1 MDQPMVSPRN
11 VTEGHDVS
19 NLITFRY
26 STDQYLLP
34 SQRNQG
40 INTMRQKIQDSDSKA
55 ILDAGQNNE
64 EEEPSIS
71 SSESEQ
77 SVSKKGSETMKLGSQ
92 SKVEHAERQYKTEE
106 LSPVDGGWT
115 NIIWKRGSLRIMT
128 YVVRFVI
135 SILINSE
142 KTKFSFMNRK
152 QFNAINDITGIYQF
166 YEENKLI
173 RQRIK
178 KKFKQILKQYIQKN
192 ICYKVFRNGFEA
204 LLNKCLFVIDPSST
218 VKILWDFF
226 MLFVLSWQMV
236 FVPLKICFFIEIQ
249 DPILNFIL
257 NYLPVYVYLM
267 EIVLTFLTGF
277 YEHGVL
283 IMDQKQVAKHYFKKS
298 FLYDLLNVLP
308 LLVSAY
314 YVQSNWLEFSV
325 LIKIKTLKFLSDQ
338 IEEVFGLRTNY
349 QTLIDVLRLMIQFIF
364 LSHLFGC
371 LWHYVG
377 ILQGEYG
384 IMNTWINALE
394 LRDESWQIRY
404 INSIY
409 WSSITTLTIGYGDIT
424 PQSSVEKIFT
434 VGVAVFSSVVFAYTI
449 SSIGQIFSQLNE
461 NKKNQRYKMNLI
473 QQFIGQRGV
482 NKQLQNKV
490 KKFFEYFIQIDH
502 SQDSECELL
511 LNSLEPSLKNELKI
525 DIYKK
530 YIMKSKLF
538 KSTFSAEFLDCLCQL
553 VQERQYTPDEQI
565 CAADS
570 YVEEL
575 CFILKGEIS
584 LQIQLNNQSGKSHQI
599 SLLKKN
605 HILGERFF
613 ITGDRLPYAGK
624 AISAVRVAFINK
636 NQFFNLLK
644 QHPQEQE
651 RFLEAKNKVILK
663 ERVKVQGCEL
673 CYQNHQVLQ
682 CPFVFYYPNV
692 RVIVKR
698 QENITQKRQ
707 FKKRSYI
714 KSHKSLQDRGG
725 IQYQLISYALD
736 KNLLHEESLD
746 ESLIKNMDLQF
757 IEPTK
762 KQLNKI
768 HTDTSADQQQ
778 LDQSHPFQNQTPLR
792 PSCEQFSEDSEIG
805 TSKTNKTSNN
815 GLQKLITI
823 RQISQQSQNQ
833 QNQQNQQKKLDKLKQ
848 MSFKIKK
855 NDFRPPE
862 IVELQKIEE
871 IQSFESPQC
880 SAQKTNQQS
889 VFFHLNENLI
899 TTELQIK
906 RILWEE
912 YVQSQII
919 EDKERF
925 DQKKDYQLFYPNCN
939 LDKVL
944 DLINIKVNQRKKQ
957 QQKSRLTTLGKN
969 RLGQLQNISV
979 RPRKSMITIDQVFSQ
994 EEDRQKSL
1002 KL

>member
-1 MDQPMVSPRN
+1 MKQ
-11 VTEGHDVS
+11 TI
-19 NLITFRY
+19 L
-26 STDQYLLP
+26 
-34 SQRNQG
+34 
-40 INTMRQKIQDSDSKA
+40 DSDNRA
-55 ILDAGQNNE
+55 ILDAGQNNQ

-77 SVSKKGSETMKLGSQ
+77 SPSKKGSETMRFGSQ
-92 SKVEHAERQYKTEE
+92 SKVEHAERQYKTED
-106 LSPVDGGWT
+106 LVPVDGGWT

-142 KTKFSFMNRK
+142 KSKFSFMNRK
-152 QFNAINDITGIYQF
+152 QFTAINDITGVYQF

-178 KKFKQILKQYIQKN
+178 KKFKQIIKSYIQN
-192 ICYKVFRNGFEA
+192 NVCYKIIRNGLETFVHR
-204 LLNKCLFVIDPSST
+204 CLFVIDPSST
-218 VKILWDFF
+218 IKILWDFF

-236 FVPLKICFFIEIQ
+236 FVPLKICFFIQIQ

-267 EIVLTFLTGF
+267 EIVLTFLTGY

-298 FLYDLLNVLP
+298 FFYDLLNVLP

-325 LIKIKTLKFLSDQ
+325 LVKVKTLKFLSDQ
-338 IEEVFGLRTNY
+338 LEEVFGLRTNY

-371 LWHYVG
+371 FWHYLG
-377 ILQGEYG
+377 ILQGDYG
-384 IMNTWINALE
+384 MTNTWINALE
-394 LRDESWQIRY
+394 LEDDSWQIRY

-490 KKFFEYFIQIDH
+490 KKFYEYFIQVDH

-538 KSTFSAEFLDCLCQL
+538 KSTFSLEFLDLLCQL
-553 VQERQYTPDEQI
+553 FQERQYTPDEQI
-565 CAADS
+565 CAADTE
-570 YVEEL
+570 VEEL
-575 CFILKGEIS
+575 CFVLKGEIS
-584 LQIQLNNQSGKSHQI
+584 LSIQLNNCNQTITFLMQN
-599 SLLKKN
+599 LKN

-624 AISAVRVAFINK
+624 AITAVRVAFINK
-636 NQFFNLLK
+636 TQFFSLLK
-644 QHPQEQE
+644 QYPQEYE
-651 RFLEAKNKVILK
+651 KFLEAKSKVVLK

-707 FKKRSYI
+707 FKQRSYI
-714 KSHKSLQDRGG
+714 KSHKSLLDRGG

-736 KNLLHEESLD
+736 SNLMREESLD

-762 KQLNKI
+762 KQFNKI
-768 HTDTSADQQQ
+768 HSDISGDQQQ
-778 LDQSHPFQNQTPLR
+778 QDQSNPFLNQTPLR
-792 PSCEQFSEDSEIG
+792 PSQEQISEDSDVG

-815 GLQKLITI
+815 GLQKLITL

-833 QNQQNQQKKLDKLKQ
+833 QGQQKKVEKFKQKSLKAKK
-848 MSFKIKK
+848 SEFK
-855 NDFRPPE
+855 PPE

-871 IQSFESPQC
+871 LQSFESPLG
-880 SAQKTNQQS
+880 SGQKANQQS
-889 VFFHLNENLI
+889 MFFHLNENPI
-899 TTELQIK
+899 TRDLEIK

-919 EDKERF
+919 EDKERY
-925 DQKKDYQLFYPNCN
+925 DQQQDYQFFYPHCN
-939 LDKVL
+939 LERIL
-944 DLINIKVNQRKKQ
+944 EQINIKVNERKKKT
-957 QQKSRLTTLGKN
+957 QKSRLTTLGKN

-979 RPRKSMITIDQVFSQ
+979 RPRKSMITIEQAFSQ
-994 EEDRQKSL
+994 DDERQKSL

>member
-26 STDQYLLP
+26 STDQYLLNT
-34 SQRNQG
+34 QRNEG
-40 INTMRQKIQDSDSKA
+40 INRVKQKILDSDDRA

-92 SKVEHAERQYKTEE
+92 SKVEHAERQYKTED

-142 KTKFSFMNRK
+142 KSKFSFMNRK
-152 QFNAINDITGIYQF
+152 QFNAINDVTGVYQF

-178 KKFKQILKQYIQKN
+178 KKFKQIVKSYIQNN
-192 ICYKVFRNGFEA
+192 ICYKVIRNGLETFV
-204 LLNKCLFVIDPSST
+204 NKCLFVIDPSST
-218 VKILWDFF
+218 IKILWDFF

-236 FVPLKICFFIEIQ
+236 FVPLKICFFIHIE

-267 EIVLTFLTGF
+267 EIVLTFLTGY

-298 FLYDLLNVLP
+298 FFYDLLNVLP

-325 LIKIKTLKFLSDQ
+325 LVKIKTLKFLSDQ
-338 IEEVFGLRTNY
+338 LEEVFGLRTNY

-371 LWHYVG
+371 FWHYLG
-377 ILQGEYG
+377 ILQGDYG
-384 IMNTWINALE
+384 ITNTWINALE
-394 LRDESWQIRY
+394 LQDDSWQIRY

-449 SSIGQIFSQLNE
+449 SSIGLIFSQLNE

-490 KKFFEYFIQIDH
+490 KKFYEYFIQIDH

-511 LNSLEPSLKNELKI
+511 LDSLEPSLKNELKI
-525 DIYKK
+525 DLYKK

-538 KSTFSAEFLDCLCQL
+538 KSTFSPDFLDSLCQL

-565 CAADS
+565 CATDTE
-570 YVEEL
+570 VEEL
-575 CFILKGEIS
+575 CFVLKGEIS
-584 LQIQLNNQSGKSHQI
+584 LQIQLNNQFGKTHQV

-613 ITGDRLPYAGK
+613 ITGDRYPYSGK
-624 AISAVRVAFINK
+624 AISTVRVAFIK
-636 NQFFNLLK
+636 KTQFLNLLK
-644 QHPQEQE
+644 QNPQEYE
-651 RFLEAKNKVILK
+651 KFLEAKSKVILK

-707 FKKRSYI
+707 FKQRSYV

-736 KNLLHEESLD
+736 TNLMQEESLD
-746 ESLIKNMDLQF
+746 ESLIKNMGLQF

-762 KQLNKI
+762 KQLNKL
-768 HTDTSADQQQ
+768 HSDTSADPQ
-778 LDQSHPFQNQTPLR
+778 LQDQPHPFQNLTPLR
-792 PSCEQFSEDSEIG
+792 PSCEQFSEGSEGG

-815 GLQKLITI
+815 GLQKLITL

-833 QNQQNQQKKLDKLKQ
+833 QIQPKKIDKYKQ
-848 MSFKIKK
+848 MSFKVKK
-855 NDFRPPE
+855 NEFRPPE

-880 SAQKTNQQS
+880 SAQKTNQQN
-889 VFFHLNENLI
+889 VFFTLNDNSI
-899 TTELQIK
+899 TTELEIK
-906 RILWEE
+906 RTLWEE

-925 DQKKDYQLFYPNCN
+925 DQQKDYQFFYPNFN
-939 LDKVL
+939 LEKVL
-944 DLINIKVNQRKKQ
+944 DLINIKVNERKKKT
-957 QQKSRLTTLGKN
+957 QKSRLTTLGKN

-979 RPRKSMITIDQVFSQ
+979 RPRKSMITIEQAFSQ
-994 EEDRQKSL
+994 EDERQKSL

>member
-1 MDQPMVSPRN
+1 MDQPMVSPRK
-11 VTEGHDVS
+11 VTEGHDIS

-34 SQRNQG
+34 TQRSEGFNRMKQT
-40 INTMRQKIQDSDSKA
+40 ILDQDNRA
-55 ILDAGQNNE
+55 ILDAGQNNQ

-77 SVSKKGSETMKLGSQ
+77 SPSKKGSETMRFGSQ
-92 SKVEHAERQYKTEE
+92 SKVEHAERQYETKD
-106 LSPVDGGWT
+106 LVPVDGGWT

-142 KTKFSFMNRK
+142 KSKFSFMNRK
-152 QFNAINDITGIYQF
+152 QFTAINDITGVYQF

-173 RQRIK
+173 RSRIK
-178 KKFKQILKQYIQKN
+178 KKFKQIIKSYIQN
-192 ICYKVFRNGFEA
+192 NVCYKIIRNGLETFVH
-204 LLNKCLFVIDPSST
+204 KCLFVIDPSST
-218 VKILWDFF
+218 IKILWDFF

-236 FVPLKICFFIEIQ
+236 FVPLKICFFIQIQ

-267 EIVLTFLTGF
+267 EIVLTFLTGY

-298 FLYDLLNVLP
+298 FFYDLLNVLP

-325 LIKIKTLKFLSDQ
+325 LVKVKTLKFLSDQ
-338 IEEVFGLRTNY
+338 LEEVFGLRTNY

-371 LWHYVG
+371 FWHYLG
-377 ILQGEYG
+377 ILQGDYG
-384 IMNTWINALE
+384 MTNTWINALE
-394 LRDESWQIRY
+394 LEDESWQIRY

-490 KKFFEYFIQIDH
+490 KKFYEYFIQVDH

-538 KSTFSAEFLDCLCQL
+538 KSTFSPEFLDSLCQL
-553 VQERQYTPDEQI
+553 FQERQYTPDEQI
-565 CAADS
+565 CAADTE
-570 YVEEL
+570 VEEL
-575 CFILKGEIS
+575 CFVLKGEIS
-584 LQIQLNNQSGKSHQI
+584 LSIQLNNQSGKTHQI

-624 AISAVRVAFINK
+624 AITAVRVALINK
-636 NQFFNLLK
+636 TQFLSLLK
-644 QHPQEQE
+644 QYPQEYE
-651 RFLEAKNKVILK
+651 KFLEAKSKVVLK

-707 FKKRSYI
+707 FKQRSYI
-714 KSHKSLQDRGG
+714 KSHKSLLDRGG

-736 KNLLHEESLD
+736 SNLMREESID

-762 KQLNKI
+762 KQFNKI
-768 HTDTSADQQQ
+768 HSDTSGDQQQ
-778 LDQSHPFQNQTPLR
+778 QDLSNPFQNQTPLR
-792 PSCEQFSEDSEIG
+792 PSQEQISEDSDVG

-815 GLQKLITI
+815 GLQKLITL

-833 QNQQNQQKKLDKLKQ
+833 QGQQKKVEKFKQKSLKAKK
-848 MSFKIKK
+848 SEFK
-855 NDFRPPE
+855 PPE

-871 IQSFESPQC
+871 MQSFESPLG
-880 SAQKTNQQS
+880 SGQKANQQS
-889 VFFHLNENLI
+889 IFFHLNENLI
-899 TTELQIK
+899 TRELEIK

-919 EDKERF
+919 EDKERY
-925 DQKKDYQLFYPNCN
+925 DQQQDYQFFYPHCN
-939 LDKVL
+939 LEKIL
-944 DLINIKVNQRKKQ
+944 EQINIKVNERKKKT
-957 QQKSRLTTLGKN
+957 QKSRLTTLGKN

-979 RPRKSMITIDQVFSQ
+979 RPRKSMITIEQAFSQ
-994 EEDRQKSL
+994 DDERQKSL

>member
-1 MDQPMVSPRN
+1 MDQPIVSPRN

-34 SQRNQG
+34 TLRNEG
-40 INTMRQKIQDSDSKA
+40 INIMRQKIQDSDSKA

-77 SVSKKGSETMKLGSQ
+77 SISKKGSETMKLGSQ

-106 LSPVDGGWT
+106 LLPVDGGWT

-142 KTKFSFMNRK
+142 KSKFSFMNRK
-152 QFNAINDITGIYQF
+152 QFSAINDITSIYQF

-192 ICYKVFRNGFEA
+192 MCYKVLRNGFET
-204 LLNKCLFVIDPSST
+204 LVNKCLFVIDPSST

-236 FVPLKICFFIEIQ
+236 FVPLKICFFIQIH

-267 EIVLTFLTGF
+267 EIALTFLTGY

-283 IMDQKQVAKHYFKKS
+283 IMDQKQVAKHYFQKS
-298 FLYDLLNVLP
+298 FLYDLLNLLP

-338 IEEVFGLRTNY
+338 MEEVFGLRTNY

-364 LSHLFGC
+364 LSHFFGC
-371 LWHYVG
+371 LWHYLG
-377 ILQGEYG
+377 ILQEDYG
-384 IMNTWINALE
+384 IKNTWINAQE
-394 LRDESWQIRY
+394 LGDVSWQIRY

-461 NKKNQRYKMNLI
+461 NKKNQRYKMNLV

-530 YIMKSKLF
+530 YILKSKLF
-538 KSTFSAEFLDCLCQL
+538 KSTFSADFLDSLCQL

-565 CAADS
+565 CAADCE
-570 YVEEL
+570 VEDL

-584 LQIQLNNQSGKSHQI
+584 LQIQLNNQSGKTHQI

-613 ITGDRLPYAGK
+613 ITGDKLPYAGK
-624 AISAVRVAFINK
+624 AISAVRVAFITK
-636 NQFFNLLK
+636 NQFLNLLK
-644 QHPQEQE
+644 QYPQELE
-651 RFLEAKNKVILK
+651 KFLEAKNKVILK

-698 QENITQKRQ
+698 QENITQNRQ
-707 FKKRSYI
+707 FKQRSFI

-762 KQLNKI
+762 KQLIKI
-768 HTDTSADQQQ
+768 HTDNSADQYQQ
-778 LDQSHPFQNQTPLR
+778 DQLHLLQNQTPML
-792 PSCEQFSEDSEIG
+792 PSCEQFSEDSEFG
-805 TSKTNKTSNN
+805 TSKTNKTSSN
-815 GLQKLITI
+815 GLQKLITV
-823 RQISQQSQNQ
+823 RQITQNQ
-833 QNQQNQQKKLDKLKQ
+833 QNQQNQPKKIDKLKQ

-855 NDFRPPE
+855 NEFKPPE

-880 SAQKTNQQS
+880 SAQKQNQQHK
-889 VFFHLNENLI
+889 FFHFNENII
-899 TTELQIK
+899 TRELEIK

-925 DQKKDYQLFYPNCN
+925 DQQKDYQLFYPNCN

-979 RPRKSMITIDQVFSQ
+979 RPRKSMITIEQVFSQ
-994 EEDRQKSL
+994 EEDKQKSL

>member
-11 VTEGHDVS
+11 INEGHDVS

-34 SQRNQG
+34 MQRNEG
-40 INTMRQKIQDSDSKA
+40 INRMKQLILDSENRA

-92 SKVEHAERQYKTEE
+92 SKVEHAERQYKTED

-142 KTKFSFMNRK
+142 KSKFSFMNRK
-152 QFNAINDITGIYQF
+152 QFNAINDITGVYQF

-178 KKFKQILKQYIQKN
+178 KKFKQIVKSYIQN
-192 ICYKVFRNGFEA
+192 NMCYKIIRNGLET
-204 LLNKCLFVIDPSST
+204 LVNKCLFVIDPSST
-218 VKILWDFF
+218 IKILWDFF

-236 FVPLKICFFIEIQ
+236 FVPLKICFFIQIE

-267 EIVLTFLTGF
+267 EIVLTFLTGY

-283 IMDQKQVAKHYFKKS
+283 IIDQKQVAKHYFKKS
-298 FLYDLLNVLP
+298 FFYDLLNVLP

-325 LIKIKTLKFLSDQ
+325 LVKIKTLKFLSDQ
-338 IEEVFGLRTNY
+338 LEEVFGLRTNY

-371 LWHYVG
+371 FWHYLG
-377 ILQGEYG
+377 ILQGDYG
-384 IMNTWINALE
+384 ITNTWINALE
-394 LRDESWQIRY
+394 LENDSWQIRY

-490 KKFFEYFIQIDH
+490 KKFYEYFIQIDH

-511 LNSLEPSLKNELKI
+511 LNQLEPSLKNELKI

-538 KSTFSAEFLDCLCQL
+538 KSTFSPEFLDSLCQL

-565 CAADS
+565 CAADTE
-570 YVEEL
+570 VEEL
-575 CFILKGEIS
+575 CFVLKE
-584 LQIQLNNQSGKSHQI
+584 SGKSHQV

-613 ITGDRLPYAGK
+613 ITGDRFPYSGK
-624 AISAVRVAFINK
+624 AISAVRVAFIKK
-636 NQFFNLLK
+636 NQFLNLLK
-644 QHPQEQE
+644 QYPQEFE
-651 RFLEAKNKVILK
+651 RFLEAKSKVILK

-707 FKKRSYI
+707 FKQRSYI

-736 KNLLHEESLD
+736 TNLMREESLD
-746 ESLIKNMDLQF
+746 ESLIKNMGLQF

-762 KQLNKI
+762 KQLNKL
-768 HTDTSADQQQ
+768 HTDTSADPQIQ
-778 LDQSHPFQNQTPLR
+778 DQPHPIQNQTPLR
-792 PSCEQFSEDSEIG
+792 PSCEQFSEFSEGG

-823 RQISQQSQNQ
+823 RQISQQNQNQ
-833 QNQQNQQKKLDKLKQ
+833 QIQPKKLDKFKQ
-848 MSFKIKK
+848 MSFKVKK
-855 NDFRPPE
+855 NEFRPPE

-880 SAQKTNQQS
+880 SAQKMNQQPI
-889 VFFHLNENLI
+889 FFHLNDNSI
-899 TTELQIK
+899 TTELEIK

-912 YVQSQII
+912 YIQSQII

-925 DQKKDYQLFYPNCN
+925 DQQKDYQFFYPNFN
-939 LDKVL
+939 LEKVL
-944 DLINIKVNQRKKQ
+944 DLINIKVNERKKKT
-957 QQKSRLTTLGKN
+957 QKSRLTTLGKN

-979 RPRKSMITIDQVFSQ
+979 RPRKSMITIEQAFSQ
-994 EEDRQKSL
+994 EDERQKSL